1 MQVTMRS
8 TLTRKIHTLEIDIS
22 PEQWKAWKAGA
33 MIQDVCPHLSAD
45 DREFLISGATKE
57 EWETYFGKYD

>member
-8 TLTRKIHTLEIDIS
+8 TLTQKIHTLEIDIS
-22 PEQWKAWKAGA
+22 PEQWKRWKAGE
-33 MIQDVCPHLSAD
+33 MIQNVCPHLSAD